1 MTEVDA
7 KMETILRKREFN
19 QALVKYRHVNM
30 SQEGIIPAIR
40 AKEFEAAQKVA
51 SQPFV
56 DLSELYR
63 PVASL
68 IANIQ
73 RQKSKRD
80 DLKSRNNVIKM
91 LSGLYT
97 TKITAM

>member
-40 AKEFEAAQKVA
+40 AKEF
-51 SQPFV
+51 
-56 DLSELYR
+56 
-63 PVASL
+63 
-68 IANIQ
+68 
-73 RQKSKRD
+73 
-80 DLKSRNNVIKM
+80 
-91 LSGLYT
+91 
-97 TKITAM
+97 